1 MGKVGSALAWAAE
14 KATSGDKTVDF
25 FPTESR
31 KKSFANGT
39 GQPSAIN
46 DAIDDAIEA
55 HDADVERKQKSGER
69 RAKFID
75 SVDNNLAVGTSM
87 AEKIDYKTRSAL
99 KENKGVY

>member
-1 MGKVGSALAWAAE
+1 MGKVGNALAWAAE

-39 GQPSAIN
+39 GQSSEF
-46 DAIDDAIEA
+46 DDILEA
-55 HDADVERKQKSGER
+55 HDADVEHKQKIGER

-87 AEKIDYKTRSAL
+87 AQKIDYKTRSAL

>member
-1 MGKVGSALAWAAE
+1 MGKIVNAIAWGAE

-39 GQPSAIN
+39 DQPS
-46 DAIDDAIEA
+46 AIDDAIEA
-55 HDADVERKQKSGER
+55 HDAEVERKQKIGER

-75 SVDNNLAVGTSM
+75 SVDNNLAVGTSI

-99 KENKGVY
+99 KEKNGVY

>member
-39 GQPSAIN
+39 GQSSE
-46 DAIDDAIEA
+46 IDDAIEA
-55 HDADVERKQKSGER
+55 HDAEVERKQKIGER
-69 RAKFID
+69 RAKLID